1 MEYINFKDLTPIGEG
16 ANSKVFRYNKPYG
29 QSNMPA
35 VVKIGNS
42 MIAKN
47 YQENIAKLKHAGLM
61 TIAFADP
68 CNVDGKSAVIM
79 LDLNAGDEIWASP
92 NTVRN
97 GHHSD
102 AEEYLMANKIE
113 DIANINNLLA
123 MMRDAAWCTNGKG
136 IGLDMD
142 MIYFGMKKD
151 ESCPSVRY
159 LLVDIDA
166 MLSDSSMAYELK
178 ESNTIAAK
186 EAITLFVQ
194 YFVKSSDRQ
203 KELFEMI
210 EKYEW

>member
-42 MIAKN
+42 MISTN

-68 CNVDGKSAVIM
+68 CYVDGKSAVIM
-79 LDLNAGDEIWASP
+79 LDLNAGDEMWVSP

-113 DIANINNLLA
+113 DIANIDNLLA

-136 IGLDMD
+136 ICLDMD
-142 MIYFGMKKD
+142 MVFFGMKKD
-151 ESCPSVRY
+151 ESCPAVRY
-159 LLVDIDA
+159 LLVDVDA
-166 MLSDSSMAYELK
+166 MQSDPSMAYQLK

-186 EAITLFVQ
+186 EAITLFVR
-194 YFVKSSDRQ
+194 YFVKPSDRQ